1 LLFLA
6 TGCDVAK
13 PEPVR
18 AVGPDLHLVAMYPA
32 DGCGAGPDPTC
43 TAPTNVTIAL
53 RFDRFLNPSTVNRQ
67 AIRVYT
73 GDPDKV
79 GQVSFEVEYDPVE
92 RVVEYRLADGAQL
105 QPNALYHLEVLAPE
119 QDEGFGI
126 RAFDGAPLRE
136 LELPFRT
143 SFVTGDG
150 PVEVVREPAPNCQQI
165 VDQVFEQPI
174 GGCANGNCHAA
185 FANNFGAPPHGL
197 WLEGRR
203 NFAATAI
210 GKIARQTETG
220 DSGGGVGLEN
230 SPRFGVKMPIV
241 APRNPG
247 NSYLLYK
254 LLRNPA
260 NYEVCSATATSPYC
274 AEAIDPCESS
284 HAMLPLA
291 DGECV
296 APTNEELDR
305 LREWFVRGEPMPLI
319 GSIGLASL
327 RKVSRFIAAGAN
339 CSD

>member
-1 LLFLA
+1 M
-6 TGCDVAK
+6 
-13 PEPVR
+13 
-18 AVGPDLHLVAMYPA
+18 HPA

-79 GQVSFEVEYDPVE
+79 GQVSFVVDYDPVE

-105 QPNALYHLEVLAPE
+105 QPNALYHVELLAPE
-119 QDEGFGI
+119 ADEAFGI

-136 LELPFRT
+136 LDLPLRT

-150 PVEVVREPAPNCQQI
+150 PVEVGREPAPTCQQI
-165 VDQVFEQPI
+165 VDWVFEQKS
-174 GGCANGNCHAA
+174 GGCASGNCHAA
-185 FANNFGAPPHGL
+185 FVNNLGAAPHGL

-210 GKIARQTETG
+210 GKVARQTETG
-220 DSGGGVGLEN
+220 DSGGGVGLES
-230 SPRFGVKMPIV
+230 SPRFGVEMPLV

-260 NYEVCSATATSPYC
+260 NYEACSPTATSPYC
-274 AEAIDPCESS
+274 AEAAEPCQSS
-284 HAMLPLA
+284 HPTLPLPE
-291 DGECV
+291 GECV
-296 APTNEELDR
+296 APPAEELAR
-305 LREWFVRGEPMPLI
+305 LREWFVRGEPMPLV
-319 GSIGLASL
+319 GSIGLTSL
-327 RKVSRFIAAGAN
+327 RQVSRFIAAGAD
-339 CSD
+339 CSE